1 MAAAAAARMR
11 SVAALLLPLAAM
23 TALLWPTSASVVLVW
38 CFCSTLC
45 KSAFP
50 QHCAI
55 ENSSFVDGCALHCI
69 RVAGSGILLPLCLR
83 AVASTLGV
91 PFGLSSSSSD
101 SMENSVV
108 KFG

>member
-1 MAAAAAARMR
+1 MATRIRPKMTVVARIQFAATAAAWKRSAAEAVARRWSAAAAAARM
-11 SVAALLLPLAAM
+11 
-23 TALLWPTSASVVLVW
+23 
-38 CFCSTLC
+38 
-45 KSAFP
+45 
-50 QHCAI
+50 
-55 ENSSFVDGCALHCI
+55 

-101 SMENSVV
+101 SMANSMV